1 MWKMGLKLIIGCLC
15 GYLYIHLSLI
25 DSPSSVIEG
34 FILFILHPLRFFL
47 AVFMFLIGLVMN
59 AHLIKWLLYKTFELW
74 RKKKYWN
81 FGLIIF
87 YVGFIISTA
96 YQSIWIWSTPFSFLV
111 LALFMVLFP
120 WMPRK

>member
-34 FILFILHPLRFFL
+34 FIIFILPPLRFFL
-47 AVFMFLIGLVMN
+47 AVLMFLIGLVMN

-81 FGLIIF
+81 FGLFIF

-96 YQSIWIWSTPFSFLV
+96 YLINLDLGHTLIFFSFSV
-111 LALFMVLFP
+111 VYGIISMDA
-120 WMPRK
+120 